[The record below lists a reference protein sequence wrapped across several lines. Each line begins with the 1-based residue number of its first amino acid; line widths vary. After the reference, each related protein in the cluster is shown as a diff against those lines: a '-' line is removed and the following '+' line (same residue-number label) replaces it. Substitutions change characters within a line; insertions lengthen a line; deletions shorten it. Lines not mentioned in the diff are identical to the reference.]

1 MHNTKRIS
9 NTTWCARAIAALVFS
24 GLATSAHAAA
34 IYDFAFTAPGVAAT
48 KGSFSTDGAA
58 PEAGYELVTSLT
70 LDQVLADNGTVYSGP
85 FAMPLMPGAAYNPAT
100 GAFINHAN
108 DNTYADI
115 GLLRYDAPDGSFTVV
130 LYGDSLSAFGV
141 SGGFVRDRVAGIQGI
156 YAARLTVTPAV
167 STVPEPASLILL
179 GTGLLG
185 AAAARRRARQ
195 DTGFQR
201 APGTRGRIDG

>member
-1 MHNTKRIS
+1 MHNSKRIS

-34 IYDFAFTAPGVAAT
+34 IYDFAFTASGVVAT
-48 KGSFSTDGAA
+48 KGSFSREGTA

-85 FAMPLMPGAAYNPAT
+85 F
-100 GAFINHAN
+100 
-108 DNTYADI
+108 D
-115 GLLRYDAPDGSFTVV
+115 
-130 LYGDSLSAFGV
+130 
-141 SGGFVRDRVAGIQGI
+141 
-156 YAARLTVTPAV
+156 AARLTVTPAV

-195 DTGFQR
+195 DTGF
-201 APGTRGRIDG
+201 